1 MKGLIPFSAATL
13 LTFASAHSAAE
24 LQSLGDSEMSQLRGQ
39 GGITI
44 ELETALNIGQISYKD
59 QGYLN
64 INNLELTDID
74 GSSLDNIKI
83 DFDLAGKDEI
93 LARGF
98 SEYAQYAAA
107 GLLDASDADVAAAI
121 SQYSVS
127 DGSGGVAGYGERFN
141 SGDMVIHIS
150 PTSPGLDLSASGD
163 SAKQAS
169 NLAALNN
176 SIDFKLTVDSVDI
189 ADSTYSYDTGTSL
202 NSTTLFSNISM
213 EGQIGPVDLIFRNN
227 GNLKNNTWA
236 NGTMVSDSSLEID
249 AHFKVTDL
257 DVSWD
262 VASIIMLFN
271 FAAVGIENMRI
282 HNERGAD
289 TLGHFGFASASAKLA
304 ASTTASGQDGLA
316 IYDVEFR
323 ADLDMPT
330 VKIGGTSI
338 GEVYF
343 TDFVIS
349 NTNMVVYGH

>member
-1 MKGLIPFSAATL
+1 MKALLPITAATL
-13 LTFASAHSAAE
+13 LSLNSVIASAE
-24 LQSLGDSEMSQLRGQ
+24 LQTLDDVELSQMRGQ

-44 ELETALNIGQISYKD
+44 ELETALQIGQISYKD
-59 QGYLN
+59 QGHLN
-64 INNLELTDID
+64 INNLALTDID

-83 DFDLAGKDEI
+83 DFDLAGQDEI

-121 SQYSVS
+121 SRYSVS
-127 DGSGGVAGYGERFN
+127 NSAGGVDGYGERFN

-150 PTSPGLDLSASGD
+150 PTSPGLDYSAPGD
-163 SAKQAS
+163 AAKQAS
-169 NLAALNN
+169 NLDALSQ
-176 SIDFKLTVDSVDI
+176 SIDFKLTVDSIEI
-189 ADSTYSYDTGTSL
+189 ADSTYNYETGTSL
-202 NSTTLFSNISM
+202 NSTTLLSNIAM
-213 EGQIGPVDLIFRNN
+213 EGYIGPVDLVFRNN
-227 GNLKNNTWA
+227 GDAKTHTLA
-236 NGTMVSDSSLEID
+236 NGAVVSGSALEVD

-257 DVSWD
+257 DFSWD
-262 VASIIMLFN
+262 VADIILLFN
-271 FAAVGIENMRI
+271 LAAVGIENMRI

-304 ASTTASGQDGLA
+304 AATTAGGQDGLA

-323 ADLDMPT
+323 ADLDMPI
-330 VKIGGTSI
+330 VKVGGTNI

-349 NTNMVVYGH
+349 NTDLVVYGH